1 MSFVFYDTET
11 TGVHKSFDQVLQ
23 FAAIR
28 TDADLKELDRFEVR
42 CRVNP
47 HAVPSAGALR
57 VTRVSV
63 ETLLDPGLPSHY
75 EMMCRIAHKMSDWS
89 PAVFAGWNSME
100 FDEHLLRQAFYQC
113 LHRPYLTTT
122 NGNCRTDIL
131 KLAQIASIRVPGAI
145 NIPTN
150 GRGAPVFKLDQIAPL
165 NGFDHV
171 NAHDALADVE
181 ATIHMARLLRDRA
194 PDVWSTALRFSKKA
208 SVIDFVD
215 DEPAF
220 LVSEFYFNKPYQFA
234 VTKIGVDPDAP
245 GVIYAL
251 DLDADLDQLA
261 MMTDQELSAQLH
273 RSPKVIRKI
282 KANACPG
289 IEAIPG
295 QEWHGRD
302 LGELYDAADRIR
314 ADHALCDRLVAAF
327 KAGAQV
333 YDEPIFVEELI
344 YSGFPSASD
353 NILMDRFHTVAWGQR
368 LAIVQAFED
377 GRLRELGRRLVFLH
391 APETMPEDMVQQEA
405 RHLAVRL
412 MGHGHVNPPWLTL
425 PAADQEAEGLLKEC
439 ADEDRIIIS
448 GLRDYLARRL
458 AEAQGIL
465 ASG

>member
-28 TDADLKELDRFEVR
+28 TDADLNELERFEVR

-47 HAVPSAGALR
+47 HVVPSAGALR
-57 VTRVSV
+57 VTRISV
-63 ETLLDPGLPSHY
+63 ETLLDPTLPSHY
-75 EMMCRIAHKMSDWS
+75 EMMCRIAHRMSDWS
-89 PAVFAGWNSME
+89 PAVFAGWNSMD

-113 LHRPYLTTT
+113 LHRPYLTNT

-145 NIPTN
+145 AVPTN
-150 GRGAPVFKLDQIAPL
+150 ARGAPVFKLDQIAPL

-194 PDVWSTALRFSKKA
+194 PDVWSNALRFSKKA
-208 SVIDFVD
+208 SVIDFID

-251 DLDADLDQLA
+251 DLDADLAQLA
-261 MMTDQELSAQLH
+261 TLTDQELSTRLH

-289 IEAIPG
+289 IEALPD

-302 LGELYDAADRIR
+302 LGELYEAADRIR
-314 ADHALCDRLVAAF
+314 ADHALCDRLVSAF
-327 KAGAQV
+327 KSGSQA
-333 YDEPIFVEELI
+333 YDDPVFVEEQI
-344 YSGFPSASD
+344 YSGFPSAGD
-353 NILMDRFHTVAWGQR
+353 NVLMDRFHAVGWDQR

-377 GRLRELGRRLVFLH
+377 GRLRELGHRLIYYH
-391 APETMPEDMVQQEA
+391 APETMPPPLVQQEA
-405 RHLAVRL
+405 RLLAVRL
-412 MGHGHVNPPWLTL
+412 TGHGHAKPPWLTL
-425 PAADQEAEGLLKEC
+425 LAADAEAEGFLQGCDDQER
-439 ADEDRIIIS
+439 EIIT
-448 GLRDYLARRL
+448 GLRSYLERRL
-458 AEAQGIL
+458 AEAHGIL
-465 ASG
+465 AIG